1 MKYVYIG
8 DIHILAT
15 FYLFGIKRRVPK
27 IKPVGPTPDME
38 KHPSSASGNFLRLWW
53 KYFQM
58 APAVL

>member
-15 FYLFGIKRRVPK
+15 FYLFGIKRRVQK

-38 KHPSSASGNFLRLWW
+38 KHPSSLAALAEIF
-53 KYFQM
+53 
-58 APAVL
+58 